1 MGKDHEQI
9 GGAFP
14 TTHWSLVC
22 RAGQDDQQAKRDAL
36 DQLLAC
42 SLPAMRAH
50 LVYAKRLAPA
60 DADDVVQDF
69 VAEKILQRDLLGRA
83 DQRLGRFRTYLLTA
97 LDRFLLNRI
106 RDAGAKNRAP
116 AGAARITMGDHDDL
130 PAAGQ
135 DASDAFDLAWAR
147 SVIQETLQRMRSH
160 CEASGRGRIWEVFN
174 CRVVAPALEGAP
186 PVEYQDLVARFG
198 FCSPAEA
205 ANVLV
210 TAKRMYARALKSV
223 IAQYARDTEEIES
236 EVRQLHAVLAGS

>member
-83 DQRLGRFRTYLLTA
+83 DQRLGRLRT
-97 LDRFLLNRI
+97 
-106 RDAGAKNRAP
+106 
-116 AGAARITMGDHDDL
+116 
-130 PAAGQ
+130 
-135 DASDAFDLAWAR
+135 
-147 SVIQETLQRMRSH
+147 
-160 CEASGRGRIWEVFN
+160 
-174 CRVVAPALEGAP
+174 
-186 PVEYQDLVARFG
+186 
-198 FCSPAEA
+198 
-205 ANVLV
+205 
-210 TAKRMYARALKSV
+210 
-223 IAQYARDTEEIES
+223 
-236 EVRQLHAVLAGS
+236 